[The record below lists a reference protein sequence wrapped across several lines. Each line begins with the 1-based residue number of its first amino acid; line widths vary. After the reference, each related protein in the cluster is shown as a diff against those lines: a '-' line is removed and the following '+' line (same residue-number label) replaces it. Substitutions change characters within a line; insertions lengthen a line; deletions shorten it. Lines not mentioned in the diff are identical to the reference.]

1 MTQLYDLEQP
11 IMDCWSVCNDLETI
25 YRQIGDGEIDFTQDE
40 LMNALMGMQQLYQ
53 WKFEQL
59 FDKYEQVI
67 KTQRDIVL
75 NRSKQGA
82 PNVQHSAPTDN

>member
-1 MTQLYDLEQP
+1 
-11 IMDCWSVCNDLETI
+11 
-25 YRQIGDGEIDFTQDE
+25 
-40 LMNALMGMQQLYQ
+40 MQYVWRQLYQ

-59 FDKYEQVI
+59 FDKYEQVV